1 MVTSQGFADAVGV
14 SLVTVYNWERKG
26 LIIPARKT
34 ISGRRY
40 YSEEQIRAYL
50 EGRYDDKVLKGVE
63 NYE

>member
-14 SLVTVYNWERKG
+14 SVVTVYNWERKG
-26 LIIPARKT
+26 LIIPVRKT

-50 EGRYDDKVLKGVE
+50 EGRYDDDVLKGVE